1 MDAILPLTSGLIGTI
16 MASNQIPSSQ
26 VTTSTANT
34 TSKGTVIGMIE
45 PEQAFAAKSD
55 GGGV

>member
-1 MDAILPLTSGLIGTI
+1 MSKLTGNRFTLALAMDAILPLTSGLVETI

-34 TSKGTVIGMIE
+34 TSKGTE
-45 PEQAFAAKSD
+45 
-55 GGGV
+55 